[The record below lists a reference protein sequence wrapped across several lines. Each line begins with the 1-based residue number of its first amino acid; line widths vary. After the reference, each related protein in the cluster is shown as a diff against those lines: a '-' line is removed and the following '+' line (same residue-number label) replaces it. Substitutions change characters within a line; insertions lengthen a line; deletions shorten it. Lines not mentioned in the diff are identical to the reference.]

1 MSCSSV
7 IRIRTI
13 SIFYVYMFYSSIRPP
28 YSISTA
34 YLRTTR
40 DLSKL
45 CDGYNIDF
53 NVFGD
58 RIRYY
63 IILLHDNL

>member
-1 MSCSSV
+1 MGCSSV
-7 IRIRTI
+7 IGIHTI
-13 SIFYVYMFYSSIRPP
+13 PISHVCMFYFGIRPSYP
-28 YSISTA
+28 IPTTYSG
-34 YLRTTR
+34 TTR

-45 CDGYNIDF
+45 CDGYNIDID
-53 NVFGD
+53 VFGD